1 MAYDNIPQSH
11 DEYEKAIIALCL
23 SPGFSGNDALTSAV
37 ARLKPEYFRNNECA
51 DAFRILCDMI
61 NGKFGVRVLVPG
73 VVEFADFAAKN
84 DGKYKSFSG
93 KTRDEIFRYTVDIT
107 ANNNVNPNNADY
119 YISRMIDQYK
129 AFERWRI
136 GEELKK
142 LTADEDA
149 PERQRL
155 RDDLAALEIMGNDRF
170 EKFFTPS
177 TLAATSAALK
187 KRGAGLG
194 TGYTLSKYQ
203 NGEPIRTDFTIPP
216 KQLTVIA
223 AATGHGKST
232 FCYNLALRLIERNKR
247 PDKTDVKVVYIS
259 YEESKESIEP
269 KFINVMTGLNLTE
282 NNREAIAA
290 DIANGGTGEFIVKG
304 YKDAEKQ
311 QRERMRKQYQ
321 AAIRKFYDYA
331 AAGTLTIQYCD
342 FDTTDLCTLIREYRK
357 RDAADVVIIDY
368 IQLLEKESSKAHGRN
383 RPDELK
389 EICADL
395 RKLANDERFGL
406 PLIITSQF
414 NREVQRSNDPRTMD
428 KTNLGESANI
438 EHSANVILGLWS
450 CQETNP
456 EKYYKTDQGGAVTNE
471 LTADGKRLLEYQHTA
486 HIDDPFI
493 YARLLKSRDG
503 VNGLNATLNYYGNCG
518 RIDNTTDTTPNERA
532 GLKRDEL
539 TEPHNTLTPSGGSS
553 KPAKRKEPEPN
564 ELKSVFG
571 EDAPF

>member
-1 MAYDNIPQSH
+1 MAYDNIQQYRV
-11 DEYEKAIIALCL
+11 EYEKAVIALCL
-23 SPGFSGNDALTSAV
+23 SPGLSGNDALTSAV

-61 NGKFGVRVLVPG
+61 TGKFGVPVPFPS

-93 KTRDEIFRYTVDIT
+93 KTYDEIFMYTADIT
-107 ANNNVNPNNADY
+107 ADNNVNPNNADY

-129 AFERWRI
+129 TFERWRI

-155 RDDLAALEIMGNDRF
+155 RDDLAALEILGNDRF

-187 KRGAGLG
+187 KRGEGLH
-194 TGYTLSKYQ
+194 TKYTLFKYQ
-203 NGEPIRTDFTIPP
+203 NGKTIRTEFTIPP

-232 FCYNLALRLIERNKR
+232 FCYNLALRLIEHNKR

-259 YEESKESIEP
+259 YEEAKESIEP

-304 YKDAEKQ
+304 CKDEEKQ

-321 AAIRKFYDYA
+321 AAIRKFYNYA
-331 AAGTLTIQYCD
+331 AAGTLTVQYCD

-368 IQLLEKESSKAHGRN
+368 VQLQEKESSKAHGRN

-395 RKLANDERFGL
+395 RKLANDEKFGL
-406 PLIITSQF
+406 PLIIASQF

-456 EKYYKTDQGGAVTNE
+456 EKYYKTENGAVTNE

-503 VNGLNATLNYYGNCG
+503 INGLNATFNYYGNCG

-539 TEPHNTLTPSGGSS
+539 TEPHNTLTPGGSS
-553 KPAKRKEPEPN
+553 EPAKREKPAADN
-564 ELKSVFG
+564 GKKIYVG
-571 EDAPF
+571 EDFPF